1 MNYPP
6 TNTTHNYGGFNN
18 ASHNAL
24 TQNPPQS
31 NVKHESPP
39 NNGKQIENFD
49 TSINIEKLSPK
60 QLLCECIDL
69 ATAMLKEIVDT
80 YTKNNDL
87 KSPYEG
93 RVILC

>member
-6 TNTTHNYGGFNN
+6 INTTHNYGGFNN
-18 ASHNAL
+18 PSHNAF
-24 TQNPPQS
+24 THNPPQS

-60 QLLCECIDL
+60 QLLC
-69 ATAMLKEIVDT
+69 
-80 YTKNNDL
+80 
-87 KSPYEG
+87 
-93 RVILC
+93 